1 MKQAEK
7 KKNQNHIF
15 HSIRLKLTMTLVGVM
30 GVWMFITWLV
40 CMLFLETFYMSKIQQ
55 TLKDSYNTINDM
67 VGESDAVGDILSQQF
82 YTDSNIDVVI
92 GYFLDDSNVV
102 VDYSTSSEGYMGR
115 ASMEKLFQLAVNVK
129 SSDSSEWKL
138 PDAQEYDKGFYIIQK
153 NHDTRTSSTYLDLIG
168 TLDNGHVI
176 VIQTPVE
183 SIRKSAM
190 ISNTFLG
197 YTGMMV
203 TLFGCIFM
211 FFISSNYSRPI
222 QQMALIAKRMSKT
235 QVDEMRKE
243 FLSHVSHELKTPIA
257 LIQGYAEGLK
267 DNILED
273 EESKEFY
280 CDVIIDEAAKMNGMV
295 KRLLALNE
303 CRATV
308 GYTDSEI

>member
-1 MKQAEK
+1 
-7 KKNQNHIF
+7 
-15 HSIRLKLTMTLVGVM
+15 
-30 GVWMFITWLV
+30 
-40 CMLFLETFYMSKIQQ
+40 MSKIEQ

-67 VGESDAVGDILSQQF
+67 VGESDEVGDILSQQF

-115 ASMEKLFQLAVNVK
+115 ASMEKLFQLAVTVK

-138 PDAQEYDKGFYIIQK
+138 PDAQGYQEGFYIIQK

-197 YTGMMV
+197 YTGILV
-203 TLFGCIFM
+203 TLLGCIFM
-211 FFISSNYSRPI
+211 FFISNNYSRPI
-222 QQMALIAKRMSKT
+222 QQMALIAKRMSNLDFDAKVH
-235 QVDEMRKE
+235 QFSNDEIG
-243 FLSHVSHELKTPIA
+243 EL
-257 LIQGYAEGLK
+257 GH
-267 DNILED
+267 
-273 EESKEFY
+273 S
-280 CDVIIDEAAKMNGMV
+280 MN
-295 KRLLALNE
+295 
-303 CRATV
+303 
-308 GYTDSEI
+308 